1 MRYALVALMAVLGLI
16 VAAPAT
22 ASTNTP
28 AKAQIAKKK
37 CKKHKK
43 HKKHKKCKKHKKH
56 QTPAPAPT
64 LSLAQLQQIATE
76 DARQESTL
84 AGNVI
89 DYGAN
94 DCHLRS
100 TQQGDCAAGF
110 HYVPLPGYIG
120 VCSWRVT
127 VAINAARQILVSR
140 ANIFCGSYP
149 A

>member
-1 MRYALVALMAVLGLI
+1 MRYALVVTVAALSLV

-22 ASTNTP
+22 ASTNIP

-43 HKKHKKCKKHKKH
+43 CKHP
-56 QTPAPAPT
+56 TPAPAPAPT

-76 DARQESTL
+76 DARQASIP

-110 HYVPLPGYIG
+110 HWVPVPGYIG

-140 ANIFCGSYP
+140 SNVFCGSYP

>member
-1 MRYALVALMAVLGLI
+1 MKKSALVVLVAAIGL
-16 VAAPAT
+16 VLVAPAT
-22 ASTNTP
+22 ALTNIP
-28 AKAQIAKKK
+28 ARAQIAKKK
-37 CKKHKK
+37 CKKHKR
-43 HKKHKKCKKHKKH
+43 KCKKHKKH
-56 QTPAPAPT
+56 KKHKTPAPAPT

-76 DARQESTL
+76 DARQGSTQ

-110 HYVPLPGYIG
+110 HWVPVPGYIG

-127 VAINAARQILVSR
+127 VATNAARQILVSR
-140 ANIFCGSYP
+140 SNVACGSYP